1 MTRSRRLVLTGA
13 VGLALAAGAVGVAQ
27 AVGGDSDDQPATGPD
42 ADRAKQAAVAAVG
55 GGRVTG
61 VEREDEQGEA
71 WEVEV
76 RISDG
81 REVEVEL
88 DGNFAK
94 SGLDLD
100 DDERGDDGE
109 RDDEREMDDDGG
121 VDDESEADDD

>member
-13 VGLALAAGAVGVAQ
+13 VGLAIVAGAVGVAQ

-71 WEVEV
+71 WEVEL
-76 RISDG
+76 RRSDG

-100 DDERGDDGE
+100 DDERDDDGE
-109 RDDEREMDDDGG
+109 RDDEGEMDDDRG